1 MNDSL
6 HIICPA
12 CQSKNRVPVE
22 RLAAHPVCGR
32 CKSSLFQGHP
42 VAVDS
47 AGLQRLVEHSEQPVL
62 VDFWAPWCGPCR
74 SMAPQLEA
82 ATARLEPNVRV
93 AKIDVQANQEAGS
106 AHGIQSIP
114 TLALF
119 HGGREIARTQGAMGA
134 MDIVRFAAEALR

>member
-1 MNDSL
+1 M
-6 HIICPA
+6 
-12 CQSKNRVPVE
+12 
-22 RLAAHPVCGR
+22 AATADIFHATQDNFELDVLEA
-32 CKSSLFQGHP
+32 SFTT
-42 VAVDS
+42 
-47 AGLQRLVEHSEQPVL
+47 PVL

-119 HGGREIARTQGAMGA
+119 HGGREIGRTQGAMGA